1 MNPQQNN
8 GPATPETTGTT
19 VPTILVANRGEIAV
33 RVIEAAHRIGARAV
47 LAVSAADR
55 DSLGAKLADETVV
68 IGPAQ
73 AGLSYLRPE
82 LIAQAALQT
91 GADVVHPGYG
101 FLSEQPELTE
111 MLESEGI
118 AFAGPRAETLRAVG
132 DKSSA
137 REVAVAAGAPV
148 AVAAAI
154 TDPHDADHLR
164 ALGEEVGYP
173 LLVKAVHGG
182 GGRGIRLAPDVD
194 TLLKLAPQAAT
205 EAIAAFGNGELYMER
220 YYGAARHVEVQVF
233 GDGEGNAL
241 IFGDRD
247 CSVQRRHQKLV
258 EECPAPGLSDARR
271 RVLHDSSRALVR
283 QLRYRGAGT
292 VEFMVD
298 TQSEDVIFLEMN
310 ARIQVEHPVTE
321 EAFGVDLVAA
331 QLRLALGWD
340 PELPEVP
347 PVPPSTAIEVR
358 INAEDPLQDF
368 RPAPGRIGTVTWP
381 RGPGIRVDTHL
392 QDDYSFPPF
401 YDSLMAKLIV
411 RAHDRCSAVEA
422 LSSAV
427 ARARIEGVTTT
438 LPMHDFVL
446 NHPDFRA
453 GGIPTTWFGPVWEQH
468 SATAST
474 SAGAPS
480 ASGKEAV
487 R

>member
-1 MNPQQNN
+1 MSEEQNS
-8 GPATPETTGTT
+8 PTTPD
-19 VPTILVANRGEIAV
+19 VPTVLVANRGEIAV

-47 LAVSAADR
+47 LAVSVADR
-55 DSLGAKLADETVV
+55 DSVGASLADETVV

-73 AGLSYLRPE
+73 ASQSYLRPE

-111 MLESEGI
+111 MLEAEGI

-137 REVAVAAGAPV
+137 RNVAVAADAPV

-154 TDPHDADHLR
+154 EDPDDHDHLN

-173 LLVKAVHGG
+173 LLVKAVYGG
-182 GGRGIRLAPDVD
+182 GGRGIRLVSDVEA
-194 TLLKLAPQAAT
+194 LLTLAPQAAS
-205 EAIAAFGNGELYMER
+205 EAAAAFGNGELYVER

-258 EECPAPGLSDARR
+258 EECPAPGLSDGRR

-283 QLRYRGAGT
+283 ELRYRGAGT

-321 EAFGVDLVAA
+321 EAFSVDLVAA
-331 QLRLALGWD
+331 QLRLALGLD

-347 PVPPSTAIEVR
+347 PVPAATAIEVR

-368 RPAPGRIGTVTWP
+368 RPAPGRINTISWP

-392 QDDYSFPPF
+392 RDEYSFPPF

-411 RAHDRCSAVEA
+411 RAHDRRAAVEA
-422 LSSAV
+422 LASAI
-427 ARARIEGVTTT
+427 RRTHIDGVSTT
-438 LPMHDFVL
+438 LAMHDFVV
-446 NHPDFRA
+446 NHADFRA
-453 GGIPTTWFGPVWEQH
+453 GGMPTTWFGPVWEQH
-468 SATAST
+468 THEVAGKDAAS
-474 SAGAPS
+474 
-480 ASGKEAV
+480 
-487 R
+487 

>member
-1 MNPQQNN
+1 MSQQQ
-8 GPATPETTGTT
+8 GGAKPAAIPT
-19 VPTILVANRGEIAV
+19 VLVANRGEIAV

-55 DSLGAKLADETVV
+55 NSLGAALADQIVV

-73 AGLSYLRPE
+73 ASQSYLRPE
-82 LIAQAALQT
+82 LIAQAAIQV

-111 MLESEGI
+111 LLEAEGI

-137 REVAVAAGAPV
+137 RKVAVAAGTPV
-148 AVAAAI
+148 AVAAPVA
-154 TDPHDADHLR
+154 DPHNAEQLR
-164 ALGEEVGYP
+164 SLGAEVGYP
-173 LLVKAVHGG
+173 LLVKAVYGG
-182 GGRGIRLAPDVD
+182 GGRGIRLAPDAESLVS
-194 TLLKLAPQAAT
+194 LAPQAAA
-205 EAIAAFGNGELYMER
+205 EAIAAFGNGELYLER
-220 YYGAARHVEVQVF
+220 YYAAARHVEVQVF

-258 EECPAPGLSDARR
+258 EECPAPGLSAERR
-271 RVLHDSSRALVR
+271 KILHDSSRALVR
-283 QLRYRGAGT
+283 ELRYRGAGT

-298 TQSEDVIFLEMN
+298 TQSEDVIFLEVN

-331 QLRLALGWD
+331 QLRLALGMD

-347 PVPPSTAIEVR
+347 PVPPATAIEVR
-358 INAEDPLQDF
+358 INAEDPLLDF
-368 RPAPGRIGTVTWP
+368 RPSPGHINTVTWP

-392 QDDYSFPPF
+392 RDDYSFPPF
-401 YDSLMAKLIV
+401 YDSLMGKLIV
-411 RAHDRCSAVEA
+411 RAHNREAAVQA
-422 LSSAV
+422 LASAV
-427 ARARIEGVTTT
+427 ARTRIDGVKTT
-438 LPMHDFVL
+438 LPMHEFVL

-453 GGIPTTWFGPVWEQH
+453 GSMPTTWFGPVWETHLKDRTQ
-468 SATAST
+468 
-474 SAGAPS
+474 PDD
-480 ASGKEAV
+480 
-487 R
+487 